1 MATIDR
7 IAIGDTTYDINGAP
21 VVSSLLMS
29 TLTEQYNGNVA
40 YSPFVSQLT
49 TSEWYHD
56 PVILAICGAEF
67 IRQGISLWTELFLE
81 SRYFNGKYSTATTY
95 YGMQERRT
103 SPANTSAWYNL
114 NLVDNLAIGQNVGSY
129 WRPVVNSGQPYK
141 IQRMRATLLIFGTAM
156 SSAYELQNTVLSW
169 VV

>member
-49 TSEWYHD
+49 TSE
-56 PVILAICGAEF
+56 
-67 IRQGISLWTELFLE
+67 
-81 SRYFNGKYSTATTY
+81 
-95 YGMQERRT
+95 
-103 SPANTSAWYNL
+103 
-114 NLVDNLAIGQNVGSY
+114 
-129 WRPVVNSGQPYK
+129 
-141 IQRMRATLLIFGTAM
+141 
-156 SSAYELQNTVLSW
+156 
-169 VV
+169 

>member
-1 MATIDR
+1 MASIDR

-29 TLTEQYNGNVA
+29 TLTQQYNGNVA
-40 YSPFVSQLT
+40 YSPCVSQLT

-81 SRYFNGKYSTATTY
+81 SRYFDGKY
-95 YGMQERRT
+95 

-114 NLVDNLAIGQNVGSY
+114 NLVDNLAIGQGLGSY

-141 IQRMRATLLIFGTAM
+141 IQRMRTTLLIFGTAM
-156 SSAYELQNTVLSW
+156 PSAFQLENTLLSW
-169 VV
+169 VI